1 MMRALRILHIAS
13 GDLWAG
19 AEVQAFTLMS
29 HLARVPG
36 TQIAAVLLNDGML
49 AAKLRSTGI
58 QVHVIDERQ
67 TGAAGI
73 LFRLRRVLENWR
85 PDVVHTHRVKENILG
100 ALANR
105 LGPNVPC
112 VRTTHGGNERRNGWG
127 VRNVFN
133 RAALR
138 VDRWCGRMLQQRVV
152 AVSDQL
158 GCELESSFG
167 ADKVIVIENGID
179 AAAIRSEQ
187 GAAEFRAADRD
198 TAHIGI
204 IGRLVPVKRVDLFI
218 GMAAMLKATQTGRK
232 WRFHVFGDGPL
243 RSTLEAFARRLE
255 VADDVKFYGHRED
268 IATCMGGLDVLVNC
282 SDHEGM
288 PMTALEA
295 SALGVPLVA
304 HAVGGLTNV
313 VPKEFLVVRHDAAGY
328 GEGVLRALRVDARS
342 ITVRNAAANLE
353 KFSAHRNAYRIRAL
367 YEQLMGEAIERENNR

>member
-1 MMRALRILHIAS
+1 MMRALRVLHIAS

-36 TQIAAVLLNDGML
+36 TQIAAVLLNDGTL
-49 AAKLRSTGI
+49 AAKLRATGI
-58 QVHVIDERQ
+58 EVHVIDERH

-73 LFRLRRVLENWR
+73 LFHLRRLLENWR
-85 PDVVHTHRVKENILG
+85 PNVVHTHRVKENILG
-100 ALANR
+100 TLANR

-127 VRNVFN
+127 ARNVFN

-138 VDRWCGRMLQQRVV
+138 LDRWCGRTLQQRVV
-152 AVSDQL
+152 AVSDEL
-158 GCELESSFG
+158 GRELARIFG

-179 AAAIRSEQ
+179 AAAVRSEQ
-187 GAAEFRAADRD
+187 GVAEYRAADRD
-198 TAHIGI
+198 VVHIGI

-218 GMAAMLKATQTGRK
+218 GMAVRLKAAQGGRK
-232 WRFHVFGDGPL
+232 WRFHIFGDGPL
-243 RSTLEAFARRLE
+243 RSSLEALARRLD
-255 VADDVKFYGHRED
+255 VADDVTFHGHRED

-313 VPKEFLVVRHDAAGY
+313 APQEFLVVRHDAAGY
-328 GEGVLRALRVDARS
+328 GEGVLRALSVDARS
-342 ITVRNAAANLE
+342 ITVRNAAEILE
-353 KFSAHRNAYRIRAL
+353 KFSAHRNAYRIRML
-367 YEQLMGEAIERENNR
+367 YEQLMGETIAWESNR